1 MGDKPKGF
9 RGAISNAA
17 EIIKTLGSPEVYRSL
32 EKIYQTTKEARGM
45 MESLKEPEM
54 VKNIDNMRLTAEA
67 IERTSRK
74 IESSVLEIK
83 KTGILEETS
92 EVLEAARNTLTSV
105 ENKTNMGEI
114 TSAIKEMLESV
125 RALIDELRLT
135 ISVSKGSGSLHNAS
149 EAAKE
154 VSSFY
159 HTVRE

>member
-54 VKNIDNMRLTAEA
+54 VKNIDNMRLAAEA
-67 IERTSRK
+67 IERTSKK

-83 KTGILEETS
+83 KTGILEEAS

-125 RALIDELRLT
+125 RELIDELRLT
-135 ISVSKGSGSLHNAS
+135 ISVSKGSGSLHNAG

-154 VSSFY
+154 VSNFY